1 MEETQKS
8 YEALVML
15 SCKTGGE
22 GVDTIVDKLKSLVVE
37 RADLE
42 FCKEWGKK
50 KLAYPVNK
58 EAEAYYVLFDFV
70 SKSDFPA
77 EFVRICRITDGVLRT
92 MVVKHVVKKKK
103 VSKRALKKAKADEVS
118 DPAPEGP
125 AETLGETAS
134 DVSSEVPA
142 VAVQEEKA

>member
-42 FCKEWGKK
+42 FCKEFCHILSKKTIKNLKELNLKFKK
-50 KLAYPVNK
+50 K
-58 EAEAYYVLFDFV
+58 
-70 SKSDFPA
+70 
-77 EFVRICRITDGVLRT
+77 
-92 MVVKHVVKKKK
+92 
-103 VSKRALKKAKADEVS
+103 EV
-118 DPAPEGP
+118 E
-125 AETLGETAS
+125 
-134 DVSSEVPA
+134 
-142 VAVQEEKA
+142 